1 MKTTAYV
8 DFPARNLSYFE
19 VKTSLLSSLLFRF
32 VLIVNLFVASV
43 AHVPRLLSFI
53 PHVML

>member
-19 VKTSLLSSLLFRF
+19 VKKSLLSSLLFRF